1 MYSFVHVYWKGKSFW
16 LEQSWDKKS
25 QILIIF
31 ENEYAEVVALRFS
44 AKKCDLKHFAKP
56 TEKYLYRILVL
67 IKLHFFAKNF
77 RGAASDIHL
86 QKQSKFVI
94 SCWLMIAPVTRSCLL
109 NIWIFNY
116 VNQSQERLLSYTRQS
131 WTWWK
136 IMEFIK
142 GTVKW

>member
-56 TEKYLYRILVL
+56 TEKYLHRILVL

-77 RGAASDIHL
+77 PGAASAHSP
-86 QKQSKFVI
+86 SKTIKIRDF
-94 SCWLMIAPVTRSCLL
+94 LL
-109 NIWIFNY
+109 ANDCSSHMF
-116 VNQSQERLLSYTRQS
+116 LSPQYLN
-131 WTWWK
+131 
-136 IMEFIK
+136 F
-142 GTVKW
+142 